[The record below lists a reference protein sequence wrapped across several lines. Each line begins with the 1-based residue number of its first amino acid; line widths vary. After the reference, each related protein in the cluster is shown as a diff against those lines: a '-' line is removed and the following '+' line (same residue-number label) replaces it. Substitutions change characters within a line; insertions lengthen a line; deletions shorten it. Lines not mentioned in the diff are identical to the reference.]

1 MDWNLISAGLSAF
14 SGFSNSR
21 TTQKTLINNSNTLK
35 EQAEL
40 LDKDATEQEK
50 KGFLLSQNY
59 KGNVKRLKGRQ
70 VSLFSSSGVT
80 VGVGSAGDV
89 TDETEILGKI
99 EQNIILKN
107 AMGKGNL
114 LRDTARI
121 KINQSNK
128 FAQQAED
135 ENPMLDGLLSGAI
148 TFLRGK

>member
-14 SGFSNSR
+14 SGFSTSR

-35 EQAEL
+35 EQAKL

-80 VGVGSAGDV
+80 VGVGSASDV

-107 AMGKGNL
+107 ASHKVNFF
-114 LRDTARI
+114 RDIARI